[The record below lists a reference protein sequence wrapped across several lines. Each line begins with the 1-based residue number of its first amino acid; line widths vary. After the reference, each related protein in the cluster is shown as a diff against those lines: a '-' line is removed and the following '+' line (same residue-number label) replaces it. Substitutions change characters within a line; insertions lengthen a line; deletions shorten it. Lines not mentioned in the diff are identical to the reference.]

1 MAQKFI
7 SRDFAGSIE
16 EAKKAYK
23 IGQVVEIDGHR
34 YKVDSI
40 EDAVAST
47 CFMSFPSVYFK
58 LAE

>member
-1 MAQKFI
+1 MAEKFI
-7 SRDFAGSIE
+7 RRDFVGSVE
-16 EAKKAYK
+16 EARMTYK

-40 EDAVAST
+40 HDAIAST

-58 LAE
+58 LVE

>member
-1 MAQKFI
+1 MAKKFI
-7 SRDFAGSIE
+7 RKDFAGSVE
-16 EAKKAYK
+16 EAKMTYK
-23 IGQVVEIDGHR
+23 IGQVVEIDSHR

-47 CFMSFPSVYFK
+47 CFMSFPSIYFR

>member
-1 MAQKFI
+1 MAKKLI
-7 SRDFAGSIE
+7 RRDFAGSVE
-16 EAKKAYK
+16 EAKRAYK

>member
-1 MAQKFI
+1 MAKKFI
-7 SRDFAGSIE
+7 RRDFVGSVE
-16 EAKKAYK
+16 EAKKVYK

-40 EDAVAST
+40 SDAVAST